1 MGATLVV
8 EHKTTSLEIGPGS
21 PYWRRLLLD
30 SQVSNYLVGAESLGM
45 RADGVLYDVVRK
57 VQLRPQRA
65 TPPDER
71 QYTQARSRAC
81 PMCKK
86 KGSPPAPHD
95 VELTEDGEDGAPCT
109 RILRC
114 EAGRLVTD
122 PGGRLYAN
130 QRAEDETPDE
140 YRERVR
146 AAIAEA
152 PDAYYQRGT
161 IVRLEREVADAA
173 RDMWELGRQIRE
185 AELAHRWPRNPDA
198 CDSYGSLCPYF
209 DVCTGAAR
217 IDDVMR
223 FRDAPSANEEL
234 DEAPVDRRRLP
245 ILSTSAA
252 KVYRS
257 CPRKYYYAYVLRR
270 RSVEDAAALRFGTL
284 LHLGLERWWQTVDLD
299 AAFAAMRE
307 QYTRLTAA
315 PLDAVRAEELLR
327 GYHARWAGESYD
339 VLAVEATFTAPLVN
353 PDSGAPSKTWSL
365 GGKIDAIA
373 REIPRADAAE

>member
-1 MGATLVV
+1 MATLVV

-30 SQVSNYLVGAESLGM
+30 SQVSNYLVGAEALGM
-45 RADGVLYDVVRK
+45 RADGVLYDVIRK
-57 VQLRPQRA
+57 VQLRPYAA
-65 TPPDER
+65 TPEASR
-71 QYTQARSRAC
+71 KYT
-81 PMCKK
+81 K
-86 KGSPPAPHD
+86 
-95 VELTEDGEDGAPCT
+95 DGK
-109 RILRC
+109 
-114 EAGRLVTD
+114 
-122 PGGRLYAN
+122 LYAS
-130 QRAEDETPDE
+130 QRAEDETLDE

-161 IVRLEREVADAA
+161 IVRLEREVVDAA

-209 DVCTGAAR
+209 DVCTGVAR
-217 IDDVMR
+217 IDDATR

-234 DEAPVDRRRLP
+234 GEGRVDQRRLP

-252 KVYRS
+252 KSYRS

-270 RSVEDAAALRFGTL
+270 RSTEDAAALRFGTL
-284 LHLGLERWWQTVDLD
+284 LHVGLERWWQTVDLD

-307 QYTRLTAA
+307 QYARLTVA
-315 PLDAVRAEELLR
+315 PVDVVRAEELLR

-353 PDSGAPSKTWSL
+353 PDSGSPSKTWSL

-373 REIPRADAAE
+373 REIPRVDAAE